1 MASVFTKIINGELP
15 GRFVYSDDDIVA
27 FLTIEPM
34 TQGHTLVVPRAE
46 VDKWQDVEPEL
57 FDKVMGV
64 AQRIG
69 KAVCAAFGA
78 DRAGFEAALTGVLD
92 PYHPDILCL
101 AGFMRVLSA
110 RTVDQ
115 WHGRLINIHP
125 SLLPK
130 FQGLHTHARAIE
142 AGEHEH
148 GASVHFVTPV
158 LDGGP
163 VLMQVRL
170 PIQPEDT
177 AERLAQR
184 LLPLEHRLLV
194 AAVRLFAERRVRL
207 FNGQIQVDGEPLLQP
222 RCLSA

>member
-1 MASVFTKIINGELP
+1 MSALTKVAVLLSGRGSNLAALIDAAGQGLAIHLVGVFGDRADAPGLARAAAAGIAHASFAPKDYADKAAFEDAL
-15 GRFVYSDDDIVA
+15 FAAVA
-27 FLTIEPM
+27 ASGAE
-34 TQGHTLVVPRAE
+34 LVV
-46 VDKWQDVEPEL
+46 
-57 FDKVMGV
+57 
-64 AQRIG
+64 
-69 KAVCAAFGA
+69 
-78 DRAGFEAALTGVLD
+78 
-92 PYHPDILCL
+92 L

-115 WHGRLINIHP
+115 WRGRLINIHP

-170 PIQPEDT
+170 AIQANDTPES
-177 AERLAQR
+177 LAQR
-184 LLPLEHRLLV
+184 LLPLEHRLLT
-194 AAVRLFAERRVRL
+194 ASVRLLAERRVRL
-207 FNGQIQVDGEPLLQP
+207 IGDQIEVDGAPLLQP
-222 RCLSA
+222 RLLSD